1 MLCAQH
7 SLTNLVIHL
16 VCDIPIFS
24 QQSRSL
30 HRWRHACSKTSV
42 YICILHVLIS
52 VCTSSWECVWCCISC
67 YSKLYRHRLSVYYV
81 VHITAVLSI
90 TPRPRLQLIS
100 VHRSSSMVRCT
111 NACCSRRSCSYN
123 FKFLL
128 ADSAIAAYSK
138 MACRQL

>member
-7 SLTNLVIHL
+7 SFTNLVIHL

-81 VHITAVLSI
+81 VHNTAVLSI
-90 TPRPRLQLIS
+90 TPRPRLQFEMSCRRGRGVMERTAVIWTTWYTERRCLYGS
-100 VHRSSSMVRCT
+100 VHQCV
-111 NACCSRRSCSYN
+111 
-123 FKFLL
+123 L
-128 ADSAIAAYSK
+128 
-138 MACRQL
+138 QP